1 MTLTLVNSTGLVP
14 LDAIRQAAARI
25 KGVARLT
32 PCVEAST
39 ATERDATPLVLKC
52 ENFQPIGAFKIRG
65 AYNFISQ
72 LSEDARR
79 RGVITYS
86 SGNHGQA
93 VAYVARLVGAPALIV
108 MPTSAP
114 AIKIEGAKAYGAE
127 IILEGLTTLDRKA
140 RAEAEAARRGLT
152 MIPPFDD
159 ATIIAGQGTAGLE
172 IVEQCPTARIV
183 YLPVGGG
190 GLIAGVSA
198 AIKQLN
204 PRVRVIGAEPEGAAK
219 MTRSLEQG
227 RAVTLEHVASMA
239 DGLLAVRPGDL
250 NLLHVQHYVDEV
262 VTVSERQIV
271 EAVRWLFRFAK
282 VVAEPSGAVSV
293 AAALA
298 AGRTDGSGSIVA
310 LVSGGN
316 ISPEAYHKLLTVE

>member
-1 MTLTLVNSTGLVP
+1 MTLTQANSTGLVS
-14 LDAIRQAAARI
+14 LEAIQEAARRI
-25 KGVARLT
+25 KGVARVT

-39 ATERDATPLVLKC
+39 VTDRDAVQLLLKC

-72 LSEDARR
+72 LPDEVRR

-93 VAYVARLVGAPALIV
+93 VAYVARLVGTSSLIV

-114 AIKIEGAKAYGAE
+114 PIKIDGARAYGAE
-127 IILEGLTTLDRKA
+127 VVFEGLTTLDRKT
-140 RAEAEAARRGLT
+140 RAEREAAARGMAL
-152 MIPPFDD
+152 IPPFDD
-159 ATIIAGQGTAGLE
+159 PTIVAGQGTAGLE
-172 IVEQCPTARIV
+172 IVDQCPSARTV

-204 PRVRVIGAEPEGAAK
+204 AQIRVVGVEPEGAAK

-227 RAVTLEHVASMA
+227 RPVTLERVSSLA

-262 VTVSERQIV
+262 ITVSERQIV

-282 VVAEPSGAVSV
+282 IVAEPSGAVSV
-293 AAALA
+293 AGALA
-298 AGRTDGSGSIVA
+298 AGRKDAGPVVA
-310 LVSGGN
+310 LISGGN
-316 ISPEAYHKLLTVE
+316 ISPEAYNKILSVD